1 MPNRK
6 TRTSFWY
13 FPFYERPA
21 MLPLGRRMRKDSS
34 PKVVRP
40 FDAGSRY
47 QKTEELRR
55 SKAEHLG
62 TTFYGWDGDRLAWES
77 TEESCVHYLYEPGS
91 FAPIAQARSDKP
103 IQLHR
108 TPDWSGK
115 AYKFSEDPLWQQSP
129 QPHPFSQ
136 IVFYHCDQIG
146 TPQEMTD
153 EEGEIAWQ
161 AQYKAWGEAKVVVE
175 KIRNP
180 LRFQGQY
187 FDHETGLHYNRFR
200 YYDPEIGRYL
210 SKDPIGIAGGLNL
223 HAYVANPIQWVD
235 PLGLVIQLDSAATP
249 VEIADYN
256 TAITYLKGSS
266 EMTKIINDLES
277 SKTVYTVKFHG
288 YTVAGRNYGSAFLP
302 GQNTIYWEA
311 SQAVRCS
318 ASNQTIS
325 PALVLG
331 HEMAH
336 ANQGWFA
343 RLLSKILPDSWFG
356 NYDNYEEWRV
366 ITGPEAKTAKDLGEG
381 LRTSHHGST
390 YPVTSPIL
398 R

>member
-1 MPNRK
+1 VETESTI
-6 TRTSFWY
+6 TRFAY
-13 FPFYERPA
+13 D
-21 MLPLGRRMRKDSS
+21 PLGRRMRKDSS

-47 QKTEELRR
+47 QKTEAERR

-129 QPHPFSQ
+129 QPHPFTQ

-210 SKDPIGIAGGLNL
+210 SKDPIGFAGGLNL
-223 HAYVANPIQWVD
+223 HAYVANPTQWVD
-235 PLGLVIQLDSAATP
+235 PLGLWDRFPFANDPGVQNAALQAQAQAQAQA
-249 VEIADYN
+249 EIN
-256 TAITYLKGSS
+256 LRR
-266 EMTKIINDLES
+266 ERTKICPSKPPRNNSDWRLYPSESGRETFHCGYEGYLARVPPTPENPMNECFYDENDNLVDDNHPYAGCQG
-277 SKTVYTVKFHG
+277 TPDQYDGHG
-288 YTVAGRNYGSAFLP
+288 SLLDKIMHTGPDSGGIWNKG
-302 GQNTIYWEA
+302 WEA
-311 SQAVRCS
+311 YKE
-318 ASNQTIS
+318 SNRHKQDK
-325 PALVLG
+325 ANGVL
-331 HEMAH
+331 
-336 ANQGWFA
+336 
-343 RLLSKILPDSWFG
+343 
-356 NYDNYEEWRV
+356 
-366 ITGPEAKTAKDLGEG
+366 KTK
-381 LRTSHHGST
+381 
-390 YPVTSPIL
+390 
-398 R
+398 